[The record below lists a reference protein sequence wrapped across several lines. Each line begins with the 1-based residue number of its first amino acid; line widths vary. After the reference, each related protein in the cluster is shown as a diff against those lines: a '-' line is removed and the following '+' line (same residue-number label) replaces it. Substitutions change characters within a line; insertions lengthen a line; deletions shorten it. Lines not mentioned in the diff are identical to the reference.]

1 MLSEVK
7 FTLNGK
13 KIVYQGDPL
22 RRLLDVIREDLG
34 LTGSKEGC
42 SEGECGACSVIKD
55 GHLVTSCIIPVGACQ
70 DSEILTIEGIKDT
83 AEG

>member
-34 LTGSKEGC
+34 QVRRAALK
-42 SEGECGACSVIKD
+42 VN
-55 GHLVTSCIIPVGACQ
+55 
-70 DSEILTIEGIKDT
+70 
-83 AEG
+83 AEPAP